1 MPEQNGAEADINFGV
16 DSTSEGGAAPESTT
30 PLESKAV
37 PEAVAAKS
45 SGSIAPEETLTVVA
59 PEEAKKSQPEPGP
72 DGFRVKGL
80 PAGQSGA
87 TGKLNL
93 DLGCLSCCVA
103 CANDDSILCLPNSMS
118 VTKL

>member
-1 MPEQNGAEADINFGV
+1 MPEQKGAEADIHFGV

-30 PLESKAV
+30 PLKSKAV
-37 PEAVAAKS
+37 PETVAAKS
-45 SGSIAPEETLTVVA
+45 SGETLTVVA
-59 PEEAKKSQPEPGP
+59 SEEANIKSQPEPGP
-72 DGFRVKGL
+72 DGLRGKSL

-118 VTKL
+118 KLWTI